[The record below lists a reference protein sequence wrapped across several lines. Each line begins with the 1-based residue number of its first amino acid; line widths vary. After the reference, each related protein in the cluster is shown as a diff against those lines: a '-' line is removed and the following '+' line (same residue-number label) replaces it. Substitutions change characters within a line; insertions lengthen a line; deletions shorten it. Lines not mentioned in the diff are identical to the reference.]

1 MPNNAHK
8 LGVLML
14 NTHFPRP
21 LGDIGNPGSFA
32 QPVEFLT
39 VPAATPGTVV
49 SREAIAPQVV
59 QGFID
64 GAQILVE
71 RGCELITTSCGFACA
86 IHDELER
93 AIAVPFV
100 SSALNMIPALVGQL
114 GADTPLPVI
123 TYDGRVLSKRHF
135 GRFWADNVVI
145 QGIENGQELYP
156 VIKHDRPQL
165 DAHLAEQDVLHSVA
179 QVLEQHPGSQAI
191 VFECTNLPPYRQAVE
206 KRFGLPV
213 YDIFS
218 ALASVSAE
226 RRHAATTL

>member
-1 MPNNAHK
+1 MPQNAHK

-32 QPVEFLT
+32 QLVEFLT
-39 VPAATPGTVV
+39 VPSATPGTVV
-49 SREAIAPQVV
+49 SRETIAAEVV

-71 RGCELITTSCGFACA
+71 RGCTMITTSCGFACA
-86 IHDELER
+86 IHDELEH

-100 SSALNMIPALVGQL
+100 SSALNQIPALIGQL
-114 GADTPLPVI
+114 GAHTPLPVI

-135 GRFWADNVVI
+135 GRFWSDNVVI
-145 QGIENGQELYP
+145 QGIEDGQELYQ
-156 VIKHDRPQL
+156 VIQHDRPELNVQ
-165 DAHLAEQDVLHSVA
+165 LAEQDVLNSVA
-179 QVLEQHPGSQAI
+179 LVLERHPSSQAI

-218 ALASVSAE
+218 ALE
-226 RRHAATTL
+226 RQRGAH